1 MNVEIQELRQ
11 RYSSLIKRE
20 MALLAHKDREINKCD
35 NHDSILSPLA
45 SPKVISIRPSF
56 SIPELQLLF
65 NQYFRDDLYGKLRDE
80 SNLIMSSGSL
90 NSEEFPLC
98 QALKYAIDYSLIRN
112 WYGYADSRGRL
123 SVRKAIAELMSHRF
137 GGTVFT
143 VDNVSLTCGVT
154 NAINTVLQTLR
165 KILAQGFRILTHLPT
180 YSPFLSA
187 CHAVAPVDVAMMDGQ
202 WNLDSFVRLINKDTK
217 ILLVLGDLNPFGK
230 LMPVSM
236 LQELME
242 ICDKRGIWLILDEA
256 GAAFPSYDFKNV
268 KFYEKFILL
277 NSDSKCLG
285 VPGMKT
291 GWLVANNKF
300 IDNFYVEASLSYGSP
315 GSFLYMMQEFHALFQ
330 AFMIENVKLIG
341 DVQLSLFDKDD
352 QLEIPFLQ
360 LLYDDYRLTHE
371 HYERLLGQKRQYVVS
386 RLSALPRSL
395 IKNVV
400 RPDTG
405 VNLSLQIA
413 QSDNSYRFF
422 KELLRH
428 KKVSVFPGACSGID
442 SGCWVRISYAIPEK
456 SLKNGVDRLV
466 SWLRGSDVRKMCLN
480 NKIYRKILIEVGLY
494 DEFPE
499 LNFYGHLSDV
509 YNAMTI
515 ICRMSRRIISR
526 NGMALMR
533 QLAFLHDAGK
543 VISVQLAAIQR
554 IVRLQRSGKNEWT
567 QYTDVEL
574 FGLKNRLVSGAV
586 FSLEDLLSVYPVLK
600 KYERLIDFTSN
611 YSPNDEVVRASVFE
625 ESGLSL
631 PVMHLLGEATPLLD
645 KDSDEHHF
653 LLSLLDIADKCSD
666 YIQDCSSMVDL
677 FSALDKKKA
686 YVMRRYR
693 PESMSEKRQ
702 IIADFKKSRMNLDT
716 IITAQ

>member
-1 MNVEIQELRQ
+1 MRLDIRDLQQ
-11 RYSSLIKRE
+11 RYLPLLKKEIAVLRHRRRSTIKCE
-20 MALLAHKDREINKCD
+20 CGKL
-35 NHDSILSPLA
+35 HDSSAI
-45 SPKVISIRPSF
+45 IRMRPNF
-56 SIPELQLLF
+56 SVTELQGAF
-65 NQYFRDDLYGKLRDE
+65 NRYFKDDLYGSLRDE
-80 SNLIMSSGSL
+80 ANIILSSGSL
-90 NSEEFPLC
+90 NADEFPLC
-98 QALKYAIDYSLIRN
+98 QSLRYAIDCSLARN
-112 WYGYADSRGRL
+112 WYGYSDSRGRL
-123 SVRKAIAELMSHRF
+123 SVRKAIAELTSHRF
-137 GGTVFT
+137 GLDGLTA
-143 VDNVSLTCGVT
+143 DNVSLTCGVT
-154 NAINTVLQTLR
+154 NAINTILQTLKTR
-165 KILAQGFRILTHLPT
+165 LPPKFRILTHLPT
-180 YSPFLSA
+180 YSPFVSA
-187 CHAVAPVDVAMMDGQ
+187 CQAIAPVDFAVMGEGRWD
-202 WNLDSFVRLINKDTK
+202 LDLFVDSIRKDTK
-217 ILLVLGDLNPFGK
+217 ILLILGDLNPLGR
-230 LMPVSM
+230 LMPIPI
-236 LQELME
+236 LKRLMD
-242 ICDKRGIWLILDEA
+242 ICDKVGIWLIFDEA
-256 GAAFPSYDFKNV
+256 GAVFPSYDFRGLKPTG
-268 KFYEKFILL
+268 KFILL
-277 NSDSKCLG
+277 NSDSKSLG
-285 VPGMKT
+285 ISGMKT
-291 GWLVANNKF
+291 GSLVAGRQ
-300 IDNFYVEASLSYGSP
+300 IIEDFYAEASSSYGSP
-315 GSFLYMMQEFHALFQ
+315 GSFFYLMQEFHALFKS
-330 AFMIENVKLIG
+330 FMIENVKLIG

-371 HYERLLGQKRQYVVS
+371 HYERLLVQKRQYVVS

-480 NKIYRKILIEVGLY
+480 NKIYRKVLIEVGLY

-631 PVMHLLGEATPLLD
+631 PVMHLLGEATPLLA

-666 YIQDCSSMVDL
+666 YIQDCSSKVDL
-677 FSALDKKKA
+677 LSALDKKKA

-693 PESMSEKRQ
+693 PESMSEKKQ

-716 IITAQ
+716 IITAK